1 MVAHTGYLIFAR
13 SVVEEITNFV
23 NTDRKR
29 RAEIDDQGEVDR
41 TFHPDIH
48 QKNMPAITEEYIT
61 QRLAEAL
68 QPRPIDSNWSESLSD
83 TSRPAA
89 VLIPLFHASDED
101 RQNHIWQVLLTRRTE
116 AVAEHQGQ
124 VAFPGGRAEATDS
137 SPESTALREAQ
148 EEIGL
153 DPSQVRILGRMNRLR
168 TITNYCVTP
177 IVGVIPWPFPIQL
190 EEIEVSRVFSIPL
203 EWLADPDHHEI
214 RYRTVPEPYAQ
225 ILK

>member
-1 MVAHTGYLIFAR
+1 MF
-13 SVVEEITNFV
+13 
-23 NTDRKR
+23 
-29 RAEIDDQGEVDR
+29 
-41 TFHPDIH
+41 
-48 QKNMPAITEEYIT
+48 AITEEYIT

-68 QPRPIDSNWSESLSD
+68 QHSANDSQWPESLAD
-83 TSRPAA
+83 TSLPAA

-101 RQNHIWQVLLTRRTE
+101 RHNHTWQVLLTRRTE

-124 VAFPGGRAEATDS
+124 VAFPGGRSEPTDMT
-137 SPESTALREAQ
+137 PESTALREAQ

-177 IVGVIPWPFPIQL
+177 VVAVIPWPFPIQL
-190 EEIEVSRVFSIPL
+190 EEIEVSRVFSVPL
-203 EWLADPDHHEI
+203 EWLANPDHHEI

-225 ILK
+225 ILKEKTHPVIYFQSYQDELLWGVSAEITLNLIDILYNKKLAGDSIARQ